1 MNVPGNREYLDAAN
15 YLIPEK
21 FMFGTAYPCVDMRQA
36 AAYYKQW
43 GLRAE
48 VMQAVM
54 FDNAVRVLNLSDKD
68 IAFS

>member
-1 MNVPGNREYLDAAN
+1 
-15 YLIPEK
+15 
-21 FMFGTAYPCVDMRQA
+21 MRQA
-36 AAYYKQW
+36 VTYYKQW

-48 VMQAVM
+48 VVQAVM